1 MACRSNPPMQSQ
13 WLSHRGQ
20 CEATMKTSNVKVYIQ
35 NLGYGYIVTLGKL
48 GALIKMP
55 DGTTRFRPCGS
66 YAICGRRTR

>member
-1 MACRSNPPMQSQ
+1 
-13 WLSHRGQ
+13 
-20 CEATMKTSNVKVYIQ
+20 MKTSDVKVYIQ